1 LDTSDSIR
9 YAEPEFVRQ
18 PSCQPKPPAEA
29 IPPEW
34 METHCAVLTEQIE
47 AGGAPL
53 AAALAVLRGAVRS
66 FAFDKAGCRVLQ
78 LALER
83 ARTEDAVELT
93 KGLHGHVREAVVH
106 PHANH
111 VLQKM
116 IQQVPPSSLQFI
128 AEELACAAH
137 AVVRHKYGCRILC
150 RLAEFDAHGRG
161 SQALFEEFLASDVI
175 RLCNHDYAH
184 HVVNHIVEYGPPHLR
199 SHIIRALAVQGNE
212 AVRCAKQRNASQ
224 VLERGLRHGAEDDRE
239 LLAAS
244 LLANPTSFG
253 AMVCHM
259 YGVHV
264 VRALLALPPGPMG
277 CRALASLHRAA
288 ANARTRK
295 DRYAQQVLREW
306 GLMPS

>member
-1 LDTSDSIR
+1 
-9 YAEPEFVRQ
+9 
-18 PSCQPKPPAEA
+18 
-29 IPPEW
+29 

-116 IQQVPPSSLQFI
+116 IQQVPPSSLHFI
-128 AEELACAAH
+128 AEELAGEANAA
-137 AVVRHKYGCRILC
+137 VRHQYGCRIFC
-150 RLAEFDAHGRG
+150 RLAEFDAHGPQGRG
-161 SQALFEEFLASDVI
+161 TQALFEEILASDVI
-175 RLCNHDYAH
+175 RVCNHDYAH
-184 HVVNHIVEYGPPHLR
+184 HVVNQIVEYGPPHLR
-199 SHIIRALAVQGNE
+199 SHIIRCLAAQGSDV
-212 AVRCAKQRNASQ
+212 VRCAKQRNASQ
-224 VLERGLRHGAEDDRE
+224 ILERGLRHGAEEDRDI
-239 LLAAS
+239 LAAS
-244 LLANPTSFG
+244 LLASPTYTFV

-264 VRALLALPPGPMG
+264 VRALLALPPGHMAD
-277 CRALASLHRAA
+277 RALASLHRAA